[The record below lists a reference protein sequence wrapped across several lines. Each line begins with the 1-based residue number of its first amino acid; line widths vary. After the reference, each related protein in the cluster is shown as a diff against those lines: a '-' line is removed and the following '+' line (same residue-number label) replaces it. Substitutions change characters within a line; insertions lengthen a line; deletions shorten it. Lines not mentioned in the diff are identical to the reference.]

1 MQIYGPSCR
10 FRPAYYVH
18 RAHDPT
24 HALAVIQSHAATI
37 KTPSRRQGLGFSGGG
52 GSLGRASAD
61 DPGGQQRCCP
71 EAGNRRRRSTRNE
84 RQRRSRGRRASG
96 DSILEA
102 DGRRQRTLGPMA
114 TTFVPSISAMATAAA
129 APASVAPSPAPK
141 ANNNRKAAVPG
152 MTGYELLKRVKESAA
167 LRDILVVLISSE
179 NVPTRIIPLPGGVRP
194 APRRNLGPIRR
205 YEIN

>member
-1 MQIYGPSCR
+1 MQIYGPSRR

-24 HALAVIQSHAATI
+24 HTLAVIQSHAATI
-37 KTPSRRQGLGFSGGG
+37 KTPPRRQGLGFSGGG
-52 GSLGRASAD
+52 DSLGRASAG
-61 DPGGQQRCCP
+61 DPGGQQRCRP
-71 EAGNRRRRSTRNE
+71 EAGDRRRSSTRNE
-84 RQRRSRGRRASG
+84 RQRRSRGGHASG
-96 DSILEA
+96 DGVLEA
-102 DGRRQRTLGPMA
+102 DGRRQRTLAPMA
-114 TTFVPSISAMATAAA
+114 TTFVPSVSAMATAAA
-129 APASVAPSPAPK
+129 APASVASSPAPK
-141 ANNNRKAAVPG
+141 ANNSSKAVVPG

-167 LRDILVVLISSE
+167 LKDILVVIKSSE